1 MILTVD
7 MLCIMGVGSILALI
21 FIMSVVNSCLL

>member
-7 MLCIMGVGSILALI
+7 MLCIMGVGSVLALI
-21 FIMSVVNSCLL
+21 YCGILVFNNNN